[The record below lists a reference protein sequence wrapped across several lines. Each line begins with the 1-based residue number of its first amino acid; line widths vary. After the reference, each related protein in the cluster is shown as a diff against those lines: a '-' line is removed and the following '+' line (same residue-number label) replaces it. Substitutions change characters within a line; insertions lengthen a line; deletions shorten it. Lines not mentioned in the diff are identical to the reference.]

1 MIWNSIASVVTE
13 AIYTF
18 LFDGTKFHRRHLF
31 FFFSI
36 QLCNVCGHML
46 MNEMNGFFSI

>member
-31 FFFSI
+31 FFF
-36 QLCNVCGHML
+36 
-46 MNEMNGFFSI
+46 FFLAFSFAMSVDIC